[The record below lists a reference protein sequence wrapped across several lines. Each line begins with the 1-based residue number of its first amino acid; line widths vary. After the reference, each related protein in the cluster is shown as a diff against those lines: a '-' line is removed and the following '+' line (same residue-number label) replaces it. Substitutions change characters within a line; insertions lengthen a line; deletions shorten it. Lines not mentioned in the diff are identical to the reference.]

1 MQALCRGVGAGLR
14 VSARASASQALCQ
27 GSGPLAVAAAN
38 QLQQPQR
45 RSVVHWVPAS
55 LDMKELKE
63 DMGEFAE
70 RVELTG
76 QDEYPSFRKEHRK
89 RKEKRFDVH
98 NKWKGRISQ
107 HKVRGLVEFIE
118 FKRAGKYQ

>member
-1 MQALCRGVGAGLR
+1 MNSLKLEKWAQVFG
-14 VSARASASQALCQ
+14 RASLLRQ
-27 GSGPLAVAAAN
+27 PL
-38 QLQQPQR
+38 QR
-45 RSVVHWVPAS
+45 TVVHWIPS
-55 LDMKELKE
+55 TLDAKELKE

-76 QDEYPSFRKEHRK
+76 QDEYPYFRKEHRK
-89 RKEKRFDVH
+89 RKEWRFDVH

-118 FKRAGKYQ
+118 YKRSLKYQ